1 MDGLDFS
8 CRWKFRYILGV
19 LASLTTQLEQSRDLS
34 DEQIADAVESL
45 VSANVDP
52 SPKAAFLAA
61 LARKGETIEEIAAFA
76 KSLRGKSVRPPLSSE
91 CRRREI
97 LDVCG
102 TGGDFQNTFNI
113 STAVAIVAAA
123 AGITVAKHGN
133 RAVTSQS
140 GSADVLEALGIRIDL
155 SPEESAAALQEQGF
169 AFFFAPKYHP
179 AFKNIVPA
187 RKLCAKQ
194 GQRTIFNFLGPLL
207 NPARPTT
214 QFVGVSQ
221 PALCVPMA
229 KVLQFLGLR
238 RGMVVSGSAGA
249 GYMDELSTIGA
260 NRIAEFYQD
269 RGFSDE
275 ELDPKTF
282 PVQEARINDLKG
294 GDSATNAKWIREI
307 LSGKDRGPKRDIVLL
322 NAGAALFVAEKSKTI
337 MEGWER
343 AACLIDEGIAAEKL
357 SRLSCH

>member
-1 MDGLDFS
+1 MLD
-8 CRWKFRYILGV
+8 
-19 LASLTTQLEQSRDLS
+19 SLTTQLEQSRDLS
-34 DEQIADAVESL
+34 REQIADAGESL
-45 VSANVDP
+45 VSADMDP
-52 SPKAAFLAA
+52 VSKAAFLTA
-61 LARKGETIEEIAAFA
+61 LSRKGETIEEITAFA
-76 KSLRGKSVRPPLSSE
+76 KTLRGKSVCPPLSSE

-113 STAVAIVAAA
+113 STAVAIMAAA

-155 SPEESAAALQEQGF
+155 SPEESAASLQEHGF

-179 AFKNIVPA
+179 AFKNIGPA

-194 GQRTIFNFLGPLL
+194 EQRTIFNFLGPLL
-207 NPARPTT
+207 NPARPTV

-221 PALCVPMA
+221 PALCVPIA
-229 KVLQFLGLR
+229 KVLQSLGVR

-249 GYMDELSTIGA
+249 GHMDELSTIGG

-269 RGFSDE
+269 RGFSDG
-275 ELDPKTF
+275 ELDPKNL
-282 PVQEARINDLKG
+282 PVQESLLNDLKG
-294 GDSATNAKWIREI
+294 GDGATNAKRIREI

-343 AACLIDEGIAAEKL
+343 ASCLIDEGIAADKL
-357 SRLSCH
+357 ARLCCP

>member
-1 MDGLDFS
+1 M
-8 CRWKFRYILGV
+8 

-34 DEQIADAVESL
+34 REQIVDAVESL
-45 VSANVDP
+45 VSADVDP
-52 SPKAAFLAA
+52 NSKAAFLSA
-61 LARKGETIEEIAAFA
+61 LSRKGETIEEIAAFA
-76 KSLRGKSVRPPLSSE
+76 KTLRSKSVYPPLSSE
-91 CRRREI
+91 CRGREI

-113 STAVAIVAAA
+113 STVIAIVAAA

-155 SPEESAAALQEQGF
+155 SPEESAASLQEHGF

-194 GQRTIFNFLGPLL
+194 GQCTIFNFLGPLL
-207 NPARPTT
+207 NPARPTV

-221 PALCVPMA
+221 PTLCVPIV
-229 KVLQFLGLR
+229 KVLQSLGVR
-238 RGMVVSGSAGA
+238 RCMVVCGSTGN
-249 GYMDELSTIGA
+249 GYMDELSTLGV

-269 RGFSDE
+269 RGFSDG
-275 ELDPKTF
+275 ELAPKTF
-282 PVQEARINDLKG
+282 PVQETRINDLKG
-294 GDSATNAKWIREI
+294 DDGATNAKWIREI
-307 LSGKDRGPKRDIVLL
+307 LSGKDRSPKRDIVLL

-337 MEGWER
+337 REGWER

-357 SRLSCH
+357 SRLSCQ

>member
-1 MDGLDFS
+1 M
-8 CRWKFRYILGV
+8 
-19 LASLTTQLEQSRDLS
+19 LASLTTQLERSRDLS
-34 DEQIADAVESL
+34 REQIVDAVESL
-45 VSANVDP
+45 VSADVDP
-52 SPKAAFLAA
+52 TSKAAFLSA
-61 LARKGETIEEIAAFA
+61 LSRKGETIEEIAAFA
-76 KSLRGKSVRPPLSSE
+76 KTLRGKSVCPTLSAE
-91 CRRREI
+91 CRSREI

-155 SPEESAAALQEQGF
+155 SPEESAASLQEHGF

-207 NPARPTT
+207 NPARPTA

-221 PALCVPMA
+221 PALCVPIA
-229 KVLQFLGLR
+229 KVLQSLGVR
-238 RGMVVSGSAGA
+238 RGMVVSGSTVD
-249 GYMDELSTIGA
+249 GYMDELSTLGV
-260 NRIAEFYQD
+260 NRIAEFYQE
-269 RGFSDE
+269 RGFSDG
-275 ELDPKTF
+275 ELDPKTL
-282 PVQEARINDLKG
+282 PVQEARLSDLKG
-294 GDSATNAKWIREI
+294 GGSATNAKWIREI
-307 LSGKDRGPKRDIVLL
+307 LSGKDRSPKRDIVLL

-343 AACLIDEGIAAEKL
+343 ASCLIDEGIAAEKL
-357 SRLSCH
+357 SRLSCQ

>member
-1 MDGLDFS
+1 M
-8 CRWKFRYILGV
+8 

-34 DEQIADAVESL
+34 REQIVDAVESL
-45 VSANVDP
+45 VSAEVDP
-52 SPKAAFLAA
+52 SSKAAFLSA
-61 LARKGETIEEIAAFA
+61 LSRKGETIEEITAFA
-76 KSLRGKSVRPPLSSE
+76 KTLRGKSVSPPLSSE
-91 CRRREI
+91 CRGREI

-155 SPEESAAALQEQGF
+155 SPEESAASLEEHGF

-207 NPARPTT
+207 NPARPTA

-221 PALCVPMA
+221 PALCVPIA
-229 KVLQFLGLR
+229 KALQSLGVR
-238 RGMVVSGSAGA
+238 RGMVVSGSAGD
-249 GYMDELSTIGA
+249 GYMDELSPLGV
-260 NRIAEFYQD
+260 NRVAEFYQD
-269 RGFSDE
+269 RGFSDG
-275 ELDPKTF
+275 ELAPKTL

-307 LSGKDRGPKRDIVLL
+307 LGGKDRSPKRDIVLL

-337 MEGWER
+337 REGWEKASR
-343 AACLIDEGIAAEKL
+343 LLDEGIAAEKL
-357 SRLSCH
+357 SRLSCQ

>member
-1 MDGLDFS
+1 MLD
-8 CRWKFRYILGV
+8 
-19 LASLTTQLEQSRDLS
+19 SLTTQLEQSRDLS
-34 DEQIADAVESL
+34 REQIADAVESL

-52 SPKAAFLAA
+52 VSKAAFLTA
-61 LARKGETIEEIAAFA
+61 LSRKGETIEEIAAFA
-76 KSLRGKSVRPPLSSE
+76 KMLRGKSVCPPLSSE

-155 SPEESAAALQEQGF
+155 SPEESAASLQEHGF

-179 AFKNIVPA
+179 AFKNIGPA

-207 NPARPTT
+207 NPASPTV

-221 PALCVPMA
+221 PALCVPIA
-229 KVLQFLGLR
+229 KVLQTLGVR
-238 RGMVVSGSAGA
+238 RGMIVSGSAGA
-249 GYMDELSTIGA
+249 GYMDELSTIGG

-269 RGFSDE
+269 RGFSDG
-275 ELDPKTF
+275 ELDPKNL
-282 PVQEARINDLKG
+282 PVQESRLNDLKG
-294 GDSATNAKWIREI
+294 GDGATNAKRIREI

-343 AACLIDEGIAAEKL
+343 ASCLIDEGIAADKL
-357 SRLSCH
+357 ARLCCP